1 MEQSPTS
8 VYPARLE
15 IDYPDQ
21 HDRVTTIFPV
31 FLIIPI
37 AIVIGVLTTGATQTV
52 HSQSGQVMRT
62 SSGGIV
68 SV

>member
-1 MEQSPTS
+1 
-8 VYPARLE
+8 
-15 IDYPDQ
+15 
-21 HDRVTTIFPV
+21 V
-31 FLIIPI
+31 FLIILI